1 MTTADKTM
9 TITTTNVISINWA
22 GNSGIVGDGEAVTV
36 TFDVVVGV
44 AVGTDVGAAVG
55 ADVGAAVGAD
65 VGADVGVNVA
75 VMVWVA
81 WTLLKVYDGATAT
94 EEPSTVKE
102 AME

>member
-55 ADVGAAVGAD
+55 ADVGA
-65 VGADVGVNVA
+65 DVGVNVA